1 MPEPSPPN
9 SPTCRLDERPVA
21 GQDHGKE
28 VVQEV
33 RFGTTR
39 YGTNVGIKVKFAT
52 CKRVTRA
59 LLLRT
64 TEENAA
70 QEGEVIKRIFCQERL
85 YENMQRLQQGLE
97 FLWKTEYPLP

>member
-1 MPEPSPPN
+1 
-9 SPTCRLDERPVA
+9 
-21 GQDHGKE
+21 
-28 VVQEV
+28 VQEV

-39 YGTNVGIKVKFAT
+39 CGANAGIKVKFAP

-64 TEENAA
+64 AEEDAA
-70 QEGEVIKRIFCQERL
+70 QGGEVVQRIFRQERL
-85 YENMQRLQQGLE
+85 YENIQRLQQGLE